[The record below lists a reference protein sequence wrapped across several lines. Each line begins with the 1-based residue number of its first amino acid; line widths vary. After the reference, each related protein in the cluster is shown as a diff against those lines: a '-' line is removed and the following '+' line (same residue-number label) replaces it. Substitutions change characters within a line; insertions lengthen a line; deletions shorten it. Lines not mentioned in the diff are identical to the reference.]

1 MTKTLTKSQ
10 VGIFAEK
17 IMDWG
22 NLAFVGL
29 VIGQLVPG
37 TNQVKSTLLLFGF
50 LGILLAY
57 SIAYL
62 LLKRK

>member
-1 MTKTLTKSQ
+1 MAKTLTKSQ